1 MKVLQVLNSYYFFNK
16 LGRYPSAARNVS
28 CFAFLKCKLTVV
40 IRVLMLAANLQKI
53 FLFSFSFFPM
63 FYIKN

>member
-16 LGRYPSAARNVS
+16 LGTLSKCSKECN
-28 CFAFLKCKLTVV
+28 CFVFLKYKLTVV
-40 IRVLMLAANLQKI
+40 IRVLMLAANLQKK
-53 FLFSFSFFPM
+53 FLFSFSFFAM